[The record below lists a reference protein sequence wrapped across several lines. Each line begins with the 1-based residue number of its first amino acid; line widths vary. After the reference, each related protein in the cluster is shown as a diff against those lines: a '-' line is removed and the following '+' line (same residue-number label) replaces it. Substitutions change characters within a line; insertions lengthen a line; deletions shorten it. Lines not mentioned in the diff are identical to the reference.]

1 MKEKKNIDNFFQD
14 KFKDF
19 EVVPDEHIWAN
30 IEEKLK
36 EKKRRVI
43 PFWWKISGI
52 AASLLIGFLITNAL
66 FFNSKNGET
75 RIVIQEKKSTKIEN
89 SKNENQAV
97 VANEI
102 NTSEDKSNPNN
113 LSKDHSK
120 STLNNSETN
129 KNSNRNSLDT
139 NKDQVNINN
148 AIVASEVKS
157 SRNKSTRDSKTTQ
170 NKTIKYADDIV
181 YEAGKK
187 KKGNINPNES
197 KSKKETSL
205 FNTNKPADSNSNP
218 IATVEKKEVVQPKNT
233 FENAINNNEN
243 KIVIEDKNTKN
254 NFNQVVAE
262 NKIIDI
268 KNIDTTKIAVVA
280 NALEELLKEKEK
292 ESKKKAESKLNRWQ
306 IATNVAPIYFSSTSG
321 GSPLDSKF
329 VSNDK
334 KYEPSYSYGLGVNYA
349 LNKKWSIRTGV
360 NSLAFEYNTNDVVF
374 FQNTNASRIQN
385 VKSNLQGS
393 LIEIQNKSSVIPPE
407 VGLNSAVIE
416 KYDGSINQKMGYL
429 EIPLEMSYQLV
440 DKKFGLQIIS
450 GFSSLIL
457 NQNSVAVQS
466 NGQVITIG
474 EATNL
479 NDIHFSGNVGFGVRY
494 RFLKSFNANLNP
506 MFKYQFNTFS
516 NDSGNFKPY
525 LFGLYTGISYTF

>member
-1 MKEKKNIDNFFQD
+1 M
-14 KFKDF
+14 
-19 EVVPDEHIWAN
+19 
-30 IEEKLK
+30 
-36 EKKRRVI
+36 
-43 PFWWKISGI
+43 
-52 AASLLIGFLITNAL
+52 
-66 FFNSKNGET
+66 
-75 RIVIQEKKSTKIEN
+75 
-89 SKNENQAV
+89 
-97 VANEI
+97 
-102 NTSEDKSNPNN
+102 
-113 LSKDHSK
+113 
-120 STLNNSETN
+120 
-129 KNSNRNSLDT
+129 
-139 NKDQVNINN
+139 
-148 AIVASEVKS
+148 
-157 SRNKSTRDSKTTQ
+157 
-170 NKTIKYADDIV
+170 
-181 YEAGKK
+181 
-187 KKGNINPNES
+187 
-197 KSKKETSL
+197 
-205 FNTNKPADSNSNP
+205 
-218 IATVEKKEVVQPKNT
+218 
-233 FENAINNNEN
+233 
-243 KIVIEDKNTKN
+243 
-254 NFNQVVAE
+254 
-262 NKIIDI
+262 
-268 KNIDTTKIAVVA
+268 A

-292 ESKKKAESKLNRWQ
+292 ESKKKAESNLNRWQ

-329 VSNDK
+329 VSNNK

-349 LNKKWSIRTGV
+349 LNKKWSIKTGV

-374 FQNTNASRIQN
+374 FQNTNARPIQN

-393 LIEIQNKSSVIPPE
+393 LIEIQNKSSVITPE

-440 DKKFGLQIIS
+440 DKKIGLQIIS

-494 RFLKSFNANLNP
+494 RFLKSFNANFNP

-516 NDSGNFKPY
+516 SDSGNFKPY

>member
-1 MKEKKNIDNFFQD
+1 MKEKKNIENFFQD

-19 EVVPDEHIWAN
+19 EVAPDEHIWAN

-43 PFWWKISGI
+43 PFWWKLSGI

-66 FFNSKNGET
+66 FFSNQIRENNV
-75 RIVIQEKKSTKIEN
+75 VIQEKKSTKIEKNKSGN
-89 SKNENQAV
+89 SINKNQAV
-97 VANEI
+97 VATQV
-102 NTSEDKSNPNN
+102 TSSNDKSNQNN
-113 LSKDHSK
+113 LSQSISN
-120 STLNNSETN
+120 STLNNSE
-129 KNSNRNSLDT
+129 KNMQRIVYSPKK
-139 NKDQVNINN
+139 NKDNSAINK
-148 AIVASEVKS
+148 I
-157 SRNKSTRDSKTTQ
+157 
-170 NKTIKYADDIV
+170 
-181 YEAGKK
+181 
-187 KKGNINPNES
+187 
-197 KSKKETSL
+197 KSKKQESFIPKNNDSDVANHQMATSNL
-205 FNTNKPADSNSNP
+205 DEKEPVQHKDNSVQNNL
-218 IATVEKKEVVQPKNT
+218 EKAIVNNEKELIKTGGEPKNT
-233 FENAINNNEN
+233 IEN
-243 KIVIEDKNTKN
+243 KTQNTT
-254 NFNQVVAE
+254 NQIVAE

-306 IATNVAPIYFSSTSG
+306 VATTVAPIYFSSTSG

-334 KYEPSYSYGLGVNYA
+334 NYEPSFSYGLGVNYA
-349 LNKKWSIRTGV
+349 LNKKWNIRTGV

-374 FQNTNASRIQN
+374 FQNTNASQIQN

-393 LIEIQNKSSVIPPE
+393 LIEIQNKNSVTSPE

-416 KYDGSINQKMGYL
+416 KFDGSINQKMGYL
-429 EIPLEMSYQLV
+429 EIPLEMSYQII
-440 DKKFGLQIIS
+440 DKKLGVQITS

-466 NGQVITIG
+466 NGQIITIG

-479 NDIHFSGNVGFGVRY
+479 NKIHFSGNVGFGVRY
-494 RFLKSFNANLNP
+494 RFLKSFNANVNP
-506 MFKYQFNTFS
+506 MFKYQINTFS

-525 LFGLYTGISYTF
+525 MFGLYTGVSYTF

>member
-19 EVVPDEHIWAN
+19 EVVPDEHVWVN

-43 PFWWKISGI
+43 PFWWKLSGI
-52 AASLLIGFLITNAL
+52 AASLLIGLLLTNAL
-66 FFNSKNGET
+66 FFNSSNGVT
-75 RIVIQEKKSTKIEN
+75 RIVIQEKKPTTIEN

-102 NTSEDKSNPNN
+102 NSSEDKSNQKN
-113 LSKDHSK
+113 LTKDNSI
-120 STLNNSETN
+120 STLNNSEKN
-129 KNSNRNSLDT
+129 KIGNRNSLEAK
-139 NKDQVNINN
+139 KDQVINNN
-148 AIVASEVKS
+148 AIVTSEVKS
-157 SRNKSTRDSKTTQ
+157 SRNKSNLNSKTTS
-170 NKTIKYADDIV
+170 NKSIKYPDGIV
-181 YEAGKK
+181 YEAGEK
-187 KKGNINPNES
+187 KKGNLNPNGL

-205 FNTNKPADSNSNP
+205 FNTNKPTESNSNP
-218 IATVEKKEVVQPKNT
+218 IATIERKEVIQPKNA
-233 FENAINNNEN
+233 FGKVINNNEN
-243 KIVIEDKNTKN
+243 KISIEDKDTKN
-254 NFNQVVAE
+254 NSNQVVTE

-306 IATNVAPIYFSSTSG
+306 VATNVAPIYFSSTSG

-334 KYEPSYSYGLGVNYA
+334 KYEPSYSYGLSVNYA
-349 LNKKWSIRTGV
+349 LNKKWNIRTGV

-374 FQNTNASRIQN
+374 FQNTNASPIQN

-393 LIEIQNKSSVIPPE
+393 LIEIQNKSSATPPE
-407 VGLNSAVIE
+407 IGINSAVIE